1 VRHRFDYS
9 QLRILPPRKQI
20 VEVTLPIGVGARANE
35 GLAVD
40 QEGGRAAH
48 PAIGALAIIGRDPR
62 RLLVAVE
69 ALPELADVELK
80 LLGIAQERLEILDIT
95 AAPAARRGA
104 FEQPVVHRPEAALLG
119 RAVGDMR
126 GQQRAGMD
134 IDQRKIAI
142 DEIDFAGLDILL
154 FEPGL
159 RLTDEGVTVRSLEVA
174 VLDHSDRR
182 VWVALRA
189 LFGRGRGIL
198 GRRGSEGRLVARR
211 GRSGGARRGLAAA
224 GGQGQRHEYKRW

>member
-104 FEQPVVHRPEAALLG
+104 SNNRSCIGQKPPCSAAQL
-119 RAVGDMR
+119 
-126 GQQRAGMD
+126 
-134 IDQRKIAI
+134 AI
-142 DEIDFAGLDILL
+142 CAANS
-154 FEPGL
+154 EPGWIS
-159 RLTDEGVTVRSLEVA
+159 T
-174 VLDHSDRR
+174 
-182 VWVALRA
+182 
-189 LFGRGRGIL
+189 
-198 GRRGSEGRLVARR
+198 
-211 GRSGGARRGLAAA
+211 SGKSR
-224 GGQGQRHEYKRW
+224 